1 MQVLVKSLRG
11 TETTRIRQT
20 QIYIA
25 GRIKTHIGTRTKY
38 RMVYQIMLVHPCTDQ
53 ETPFLILPFVLQENA
68 TDMYSL
74 LDRAVIA

>member
-1 MQVLVKSLRG
+1 MQILVKSLRS

-20 QIYIA
+20 QV
-25 GRIKTHIGTRTKY
+25 GTRTEY